1 MTSAHPLRTRIAV
14 TLAAALVATGAGLAV
29 SRANADG
36 ALPRGGT
43 PAGRFG
49 PGGLGPGGFGGPP
62 GAPPASLG
70 APAEQPGGGA
80 PDQAGAPR

>member
-14 TLAAALVATGAGLAV
+14 TVAAALVATGAGLAV

-49 PGGLGPGGFGGPP
+49 PSGFGGPP

-70 APAEQPGGGA
+70 APAQQPGGGA
-80 PDQAGAPR
+80 TDQAGAPR